1 MTDHTLTLPE
11 TLPLSLSTEDGR
23 TRILFLCSGNTC
35 RSPMCE
41 AAVNGLPAYNTRFVA
56 TSAGLAAYP
65 GDPIS
70 RLAVAALEDAGIPAD
85 PDRDYHRHFAI
96 PLREELLESCDLA
109 VCMNERARAALL
121 GRYPLFAAKFRVFPG
136 ELPDP
141 FGGDDET
148 YRACLRAILAGLPLL
163 LGEDT

>member
-1 MTDHTLTLPE
+1 MTDFTLTLPE
-11 TLPLSLSTEDGR
+11 TPPLSFSAEDGR
-23 TRILFLCSGNTC
+23 SRVLFLCSGNTC

-41 AAVNGLPAYNTRFVA
+41 AAVNGLPAYNRRYLA

-65 GDPIS
+65 GDPIALS
-70 RLAVAALEDAGIPAD
+70 AVAALEAAGIPAD

-96 PLREELLESCDLA
+96 PLREELLEACDLA
-109 VCMNERARAALL
+109 VCMNARALAALV

-148 YRACLRAILAGLPLL
+148 YRGCLAAILAGLPLL
-163 LGEDT
+163 LGEEE